1 MGIIWFHD
9 RASAMVRYV
18 CSISCLMLTIMT
30 AGGCDRMYRILQKEG
45 AEEREILGEIVP
57 FKPNKNVA
65 EVQKLLKLYGYNI
78 GNVDG
83 KLGGNTRTAIAAFQ
97 RDNDL
102 KVSRFVDYA
111 TWQRMHV
118 FEEYG
123 LVVDGDLNIKAVQI
137 ALKNAGFYSGK
148 IDGKHGRGTE
158 EAIQNFQKFKKL
170 KPDGR
175 IGIRTLNYLAE
186 HIPLSGQK

>member
-1 MGIIWFHD
+1 MNRLMNRRRISGVQ
-9 RASAMVRYV
+9 SLAMVFAGAAMV
-18 CSISCLMLTIMT
+18 LTSC
-30 AGGCDRMYRILQKEG
+30 GCDALYRMLQKEG

-57 FKPNKNVA
+57 FEPNGNVA
-65 EVQKLLKLYGYNI
+65 EVQKLLKMYGYNI

-83 KLGGNTRTAIAAFQ
+83 VLGGNTRNAIAAFQ
-97 RDNDL
+97 RENDL

-123 LVVDGDLNIKAVQI
+123 LVIDGELNIKAVQI
-137 ALKNAGFYSGK
+137 ALKQAGFDPGR
-148 IDGKHGRGTE
+148 IDGKQGRRTD
-158 EAIQNFQKFKKL
+158 EAIQSFQKAKKL
-170 KPDGR
+170 KPDGK

-186 HIPLSGQK
+186 YIPLSGGR